1 MSVSIDTTSFAQD
14 PMALDEP
21 GLFPDGLIET
31 QAGAEPEDYELRA
44 SRRAQLE
51 DAETLRRMRAL

>member
-14 PMALDEP
+14 PMALDDLSPE
-21 GLFPDGLIET
+21 DLIEF
-31 QAGAEPEDYELRA
+31 QGVGESEDYELRA